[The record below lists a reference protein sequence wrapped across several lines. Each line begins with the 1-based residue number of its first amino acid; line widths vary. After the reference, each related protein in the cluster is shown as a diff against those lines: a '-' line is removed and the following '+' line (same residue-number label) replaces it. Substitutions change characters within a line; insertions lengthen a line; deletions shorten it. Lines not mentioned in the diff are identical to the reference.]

1 MEHNSN
7 AVFER
12 ATEAV
17 QEEPEAGVALTLKAS
32 TSSRPKKTANAT
44 PADAELLEHV
54 SVPYLSL

>member
-17 QEEPEAGVALTLKAS
+17 EEEPEAGVALTLKAS
-32 TSSRPKKTANAT
+32 TSSRPEKDASAS

-54 SVPYLSL
+54 SVPCLSP

>member
-17 QEEPEAGVALTLKAS
+17 EEEAGAALTLKAS
-32 TSSRPKKTANAT
+32 TSSRPEKVANAT